1 MVRAAAD
8 SGTLFAPVPAR
19 RARSA
24 VDRPSP
30 IRPSPQA
37 FTQPEDPMQPPPLP
51 KLYVEGR
58 YRKLSRDLP
67 QTIFYCPTCHGNE
80 RRRVGCATCAGFG
93 KLSRESVQELITWV
107 LAKAAGTRKSK
118 FHGAGREDLDVRMLG
133 TGRPFVIEL
142 EDVKVTAPNLAEVEA
157 SINARN
163 PGRLEVTGLHWAQ
176 KARVRALKE
185 GEFAKEYRALVEV
198 AGAVDLSALSTRIGE
213 RIVLAQET
221 PTRVAHR
228 RADMVRERWI
238 ELRAVTPVD
247 ETRFEVT
254 LLTQHG
260 TYVKEAISGDGGLTR
275 PSLGE
280 LLGAACQCVE
290 LDVLAILDE
299 EGRGEAPVPTPPPS
313 FGAGLD

>member
-1 MVRAAAD
+1 VVTRSDGALGWPGRSVRRIAPLD
-8 SGTLFAPVPAR
+8 PPVPAGP
-19 RARSA
+19 A
-24 VDRPSP
+24 PSD
-30 IRPSPQA
+30 
-37 FTQPEDPMQPPPLP
+37 DPMQPPPLP

-80 RRRVGCATCAGFG
+80 RRRHGCATCEGFG

-118 FHGAGREDLDVRMLG
+118 FHGAGREDVDVRMLG

-142 EDVKVTAPNLAEVEA
+142 EEVKFTAPNLAEVEA
-157 SINARN
+157 TINARN
-163 PGRLEVTGLHWAQ
+163 PGRLEVSGLHWTERS
-176 KARVRALKE
+176 RVRALKE

-198 AGAVDLSALSTRIGE
+198 EGTPDLAALEARVGQ
-213 RIVLAQET
+213 RLVLAQET

-238 ELRAVTPVD
+238 EVCAVTPVD
-247 ETRFEVT
+247 AAHFEVV
-254 LLTQHG
+254 LRTQHG
-260 TYVKEAISGDGGLTR
+260 TYVKEAISGDDGLTR

-280 LLGAACQCVE
+280 LVGAPCKCVE
-290 LDVLAILDE
+290 LDVLALLDE
-299 EGRGEAPVPTPPPS
+299 EGRGAAPIPTPPPS
-313 FGAGLD
+313 FGAGLE